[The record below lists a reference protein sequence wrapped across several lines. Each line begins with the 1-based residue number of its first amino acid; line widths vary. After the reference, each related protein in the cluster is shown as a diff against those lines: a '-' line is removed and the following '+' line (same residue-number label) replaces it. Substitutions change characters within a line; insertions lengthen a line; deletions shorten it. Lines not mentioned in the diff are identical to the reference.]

1 MTRREIRNNI
11 QDKWTHYFLYI
22 MFGSWYFITL
32 MCHGILQTD
41 LIKSDIFLLMVRCNI
56 SVIEFLIYNENTHD
70 YMQIVKYH
78 TISITIYI
86 VRLTNILHN
95 MINFPFIISR
105 FIRFFFMAQS
115 IKLKGNRIP
124 SKFHRK
130 GSIQFLP
137 RVVCAT
143 LFYRQNFP
151 NIYAVLGNST

>member
-1 MTRREIRNNI
+1 
-11 QDKWTHYFLYI
+11 
-22 MFGSWYFITL
+22 
-32 MCHGILQTD
+32 
-41 LIKSDIFLLMVRCNI
+41 
-56 SVIEFLIYNENTHD
+56 
-70 YMQIVKYH
+70 
-78 TISITIYI
+78 
-86 VRLTNILHN
+86 

-130 GSIQFLP
+130 GSIQFLL

-151 NIYAVLGNST
+151 NIYAVLGNGTLKSFVDFPLLMPDKKGNWFLILYCKSPSIQFTARNYVFN